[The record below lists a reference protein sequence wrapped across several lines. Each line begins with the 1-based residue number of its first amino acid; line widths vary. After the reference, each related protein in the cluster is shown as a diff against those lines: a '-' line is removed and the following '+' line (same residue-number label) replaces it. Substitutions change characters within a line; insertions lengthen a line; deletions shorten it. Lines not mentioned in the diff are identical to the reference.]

1 MGKQKPDFHKILQTV
16 LQEKV
21 CEMLWENCDGFNRLP
36 GQPLTAESVRVE
48 SFCKRVVEYF
58 TRKGLAPEEGA

>member
-1 MGKQKPDFHKILQTV
+1 MGKQKPDFQKILQTV

-21 CEMLWENCDGFNRLP
+21 CEMLWENSNGFSREI
-36 GQPLTAESVRVE
+36 GGPLIAEGVRVE
-48 SFCKRVVEYF
+48 AFCKRVVEYF